1 MIKSVEDYFAD
12 SSFLIDLS
20 KGEKEA
26 LKYIENVEN
35 ITTSILCVYELC
47 KLSHFDPSQLNPRI
61 LKEIELRDVEK
72 AGEMYRDLRDQGDMI
87 NQSDILIAAQA
98 ANRDQ
103 VLLTADRDF
112 KKIEE
117 VETRF
122 YRDV

>member
-1 MIKSVEDYFAD
+1 VIKFVENYFAD

-20 KGEKEA
+20 KGEEET
-26 LKYIENVEN
+26 LNYVDNGEN
-35 ITTSILCVYELC
+35 ISTSILCVYELC

-61 LKEIELRDVEK
+61 LKKVELRDVEK
-72 AGEMYRDLRDQGDMI
+72 AGKIFRDLRYQGDMI

-98 ANRDQ
+98 VNRDQ

-112 KKIEE
+112 KKIKE

-122 YRDV
+122 YREI